1 MSFIQKILSWFET
14 EPEPAQGPHAA
25 PLIPDSI
32 LVGLMPAPSPSLE
45 TQRYSDAN
53 YAVSRAQEARKQ
65 HVMNR
70 VCAINNA
77 AAEDIVDRKGTIVRA
92 ANPSRPAAPMT
103 EQELDDAIHL
113 AEVTYVTEKSH
124 DPRQ

>member
-14 EPEPAQGPHAA
+14 EPAQGPHAA

-77 AAEDIVDRKGTIVRA
+77 AAEDIVDRKGTIVR
-92 ANPSRPAAPMT
+92 PPAKPWAVIPMT

-113 AEVTYVTEKSH
+113 AEVTYVMEKNRDS
-124 DPRQ
+124 RI